1 MSTERRRSRGF
12 SLIELIV
19 FIVVVGVGL
28 AGVLAVLNFTVR
40 NSADPMLRKNMLSI
54 AETLMEEVQLQPFT
68 YCDPTDPN
76 AATANTATLVAGD
89 PTGNFCAATVEVAG
103 PEGAQV
109 RVSTIVPFNNVSDY
123 AGTVLA
129 SPIGDVSG
137 TFAAPAGYAATIAVL
152 PDAGLGGIASAACA
166 GAAACP
172 AMNVVRIVV
181 TVTVGAEALVLEG
194 YRARYA
200 PNSL

>member
-1 MSTERRRSRGF
+1 MSTERRRPQRGF

-76 AATANTATLVAGD
+76 AATANTAVLNAADT
-89 PTGNFCAATVEVAG
+89 TGNFCTAAVEVVG

-109 RVSTIVPFNNVSDY
+109 RISTTVPFNNVSDY
-123 AGTVLA
+123 AGTPLA
-129 SPIGDVSG
+129 SPIADVSG
-137 TFAAPAGYAATIAVL
+137 TFAAPAGYAAFIAII
-152 PDAGLGGIASAACA
+152 PEGLGGIPSGACA
-166 GAAACP
+166 GAGNCT

-181 TVTVGAEALVLEG
+181 TVTVGAEALMLEG